1 MEELIEQLKK
11 SCDNLELISELTL
24 KYKDIQVVGQ
34 MLFYKELEEG
44 ILNKLMNANEH
55 QLEIMKSS
63 YNFRYYKKEIT
74 ITIKKESTSTALST
88 KIVPTNLSAGTFSY
102 LDKMVHFKTSPKR
115 GNAKLAR

>member
-74 ITIKKESTSTALST
+74 DNLIDNAIK
-88 KIVPTNLSAGTFSY
+88 NLSR
-102 LDKMVHFKTSPKR
+102 K
-115 GNAKLAR
+115 NKLNKLNSIQ